1 MKRREGSSPE
11 PGRGALYVV
20 ATPIGNLGDI
30 TVRAIE
36 TLRSAHVIA
45 AEDTRRTRLLLAH
58 LELDHKQ
65 VVRLDAAAS
74 AADLDRLCDRIDEGA
89 IVALVTDAGTP
100 VVSDPGT
107 ALVARARAREQ
118 LVSPLP
124 GPSAVTAALSVSGFG
139 GGGFRFLGFFPRSG
153 RDRATALSEL
163 QRATE
168 VVVFFE
174 APHRMAETLVDLAK
188 VLPERRA
195 LIAREI
201 TKLHEELIGGP
212 LAEILERDGSREWL
226 GEITVVVEPS
236 SGETLI
242 ADPGDVDARAKALL
256 AEGRRAR
263 EVADLL
269 SIETGLSRREAYD
282 VVLRIKDS

>member
-1 MKRREGSSPE
+1 MKRREGTSPE
-11 PGRGALYVV
+11 PGRGVLYVV

-58 LELDHKQ
+58 LGLDHKQ

-74 AADLDRLCDRIDEGA
+74 SADLDRLCDRIDEGA

-118 LVSPLP
+118 LVSPMP

-188 VLPERRA
+188 ALPARRA

-212 LAEILERDGSREWL
+212 LAEILARDGSREWL

-236 SGETLI
+236 SGATLV
-242 ADPGDVDARAKALL
+242 ADPGDVDARAKTLL

-282 VVLRIKDS
+282 VVLRVKDA